1 MRICRYS
8 HHNQIEL
15 GIYRDSH
22 IVPFTESIP
31 AASLLDV
38 LPHGAQYEAAAK
50 QWDALER
57 NPEAFPKDTLDV
69 SAVRLLA
76 PIPNPGKILL
86 LAGNYADHIQEEGK
100 VALERKET
108 FPYLFMK
115 PSTCINDPD
124 APVFIPK
131 VNPDY
136 VDYEA
141 ELGVIIGKRAKHVA
155 EADALDYVAGYTV
168 VNDISDRK
176 YKPNLGRK
184 DRERDGF
191 FDWQHGK
198 WHDGFCPMGPC
209 AVSAAH
215 FGNPGTHRIQLT
227 VNGELR
233 QSALTGQTIFPIGAL
248 IEFITRSMTL
258 EPGDIIATGT
268 PSGVGMARG
277 CYLKIGDRLVASI
290 EGIGALNNTMAAER

>member
-8 HHNQIEL
+8 HKNEVGL
-15 GIYRDSH
+15 GFYFDGC
-22 IVPFTESIP
+22 IVPFGKSIP
-31 AASLLDV
+31 AASVIDV
-38 LPHGAQYEAAAK
+38 LPHGGHYGTALTTWESLEHDGV
-50 QWDALER
+50 DASKETI
-57 NPEAFPKDTLDV
+57 DTADV
-69 SAVRLLA
+69 QLLA
-76 PIPNPGKILL
+76 PVQHPGKILL

-100 VALERKET
+100 VALERAET
-108 FPYLFMK
+108 FPYLFIK
-115 PSTCINDPD
+115 PGTCINDPD
-124 APVFIPK
+124 APVIIPR

-141 ELGVIIGKRAKHVA
+141 ELGVIIGKKGKHIA

-168 VNDISDRK
+168 INDISDRK
-176 YKPNLGRK
+176 YKPNPDRK
-184 DRERDGF
+184 DRERDVF

-209 AVSAAH
+209 AVAATH
-215 FGNPGTHRIQLT
+215 FGDPGNHRVQLR

-233 QSALTGQTIFPIGAL
+233 QSALTGQTIFSIGTI
-248 IEFITRSMTL
+248 IEFITRTMTL

-277 CYLKIGDRLVASI
+277 CYLRPGDQLTAAI
-290 EGIGALNNTMAAER
+290 DGIGILKNQMAAEK